1 MCVCEKKNE
10 KFIFTKYRNY
20 ISLPTFEA
28 VVGRHVET
36 MTLENVFFCFVKA
49 VLFIDKFCVY
59 M

>member
-1 MCVCEKKNE
+1 MFVCEKKNE

-36 MTLENVFFCFVKA
+36 IALENVFFSA
-49 VLFIDKFCVY
+49 L
-59 M
+59 